1 MKLTKETLKRIIKE
15 ELEAVMEYNR
25 ELIGG
30 DSSLDRIEGIKTT
43 LSKVNFTSDPDDQ
56 FKYKLDKQL
65 GDNQYVMMPD
75 RGDGFLFVKGPDG
88 TLLFAAN
95 HRNKQRA
102 TEAQKELEAKGYKK
116 VDL

>member
-1 MKLTKETLKRIIKE
+1 MKLTKETLKQIIKE
-15 ELEAVMEYNR
+15 ELEAVMEYNK
-25 ELIGG
+25 ELVGG
-30 DSSLDRIEGIKTT
+30 DSSLDRIQGVKTT
-43 LSKVNFTSDPDDQ
+43 LSKVSFTSDPNDQ

-65 GDNQYVMMPD
+65 GDKEYVMMPD
-75 RGDGFLFVKGPDG
+75 RGDGFLFVKGSDG

-102 TEAQKELEAKGYKK
+102 DDAQKELDAKGYKK

>member
-15 ELEAVMEYNR
+15 ELEAVVEYNR
-25 ELIGG
+25 ELVGG
-30 DSSLDRIEGIKTT
+30 NSSLDRIEGIKTT

-56 FKYKLDKQL
+56 FKYNLDNKL
-65 GDNQYVMMPD
+65 GDKQYVMMPD

-95 HRNKQRA
+95 HSNKQRA
-102 TEAQKELEAKGYKK
+102 NDAQKELDAKGYKK

>member
-15 ELEAVMEYNR
+15 EMEAVMEYNR

-56 FKYKLDKQL
+56 FMYKLAKQL

>member
-15 ELEAVMEYNR
+15 EMEAVMEYNR
-25 ELIGG
+25 ELVGG

-56 FKYKLDKQL
+56 FKYKLAKQL

-75 RGDGFLFVKGPDG
+75 RGRWISLRQRTRWNSFVCC
-88 TLLFAAN
+88 
-95 HRNKQRA
+95 
-102 TEAQKELEAKGYKK
+102 ESS
-116 VDL
+116 